1 MTAAGPRGDSV
12 RLSEL
17 MAAWSVAI
25 DVGLAMPLETGLRV
39 CCRACRLARRLGLDV
54 DGQRGVYYLALL
66 RHIGCTADNPEL
78 AGLLGDERA
87 FRAGI
92 GTRDVSSSRALLPYV
107 LQLTVG
113 ARPAAERPAAL
124 LHLLT
129 HAGAMKRAG
138 AAVCE
143 VARMLVDR
151 LGFDDDLRERLR
163 SDLVMVYE
171 RHDGH
176 GFPNRLGAGD
186 ISLPA
191 QIVQL
196 AEAVT
201 VHLPLVGTDG
211 ALAMLRERRGRAF
224 RPDVV
229 DCFLGDAAAL
239 TAEPDD
245 PWAEV
250 LAMEP
255 GGAPVL
261 RGEEVDDVLVA
272 IADFADLKSPY
283 TAGHS
288 RSVASLSADAARVS
302 GLPATDGIALRRAGW
317 IHDVGRLSVSVA
329 VWDKPG
335 PLVRDELEQVRLHP
349 YVTERIFARS
359 PFLSPLAMLAGTHH
373 ERVDGSGYHRAQ
385 HGAGLSAPAR
395 ILAAAD
401 VYAALVSER
410 VHRPPRPA
418 EQAAKALR
426 IEATA
431 GRLDADAVDAVLTA
445 AGHPARRRQ
454 AVVAGLTGREVEVLR
469 LVARGL
475 SNPEI
480 AASLVLSRRTVEH
493 HVEAVY
499 AKLGVHSRSAVTL
512 RAMEHGLLSAE
523 GGRT

>member
-1 MTAAGPRGDSV
+1 M
-12 RLSEL
+12 SEL
-17 MAAWSVAI
+17 LGAWSVAI
-25 DVGLAMPLETGLRV
+25 DVALAMPLETGLRV
-39 CCRACRLARRLGLDV
+39 CLRACRLARRLDLDV
-54 DGQRGVYYLALL
+54 DGRRRVYYLALL

-78 AGLLGDERA
+78 AGLVGDEIA
-87 FRAGI
+87 FRSGM
-92 GTRDVSSSRALLPYV
+92 GTRDVSSSRALLPYL

-129 HAGAMKRAG
+129 HVRVMQRAG
-138 AAVCE
+138 VAVCE
-143 VARMLVDR
+143 VAQMLVDR
-151 LGFDDDLRERLR
+151 IGFDDALRKRLRE
-163 SDLVMVYE
+163 DLIMVYE
-171 RHDGH
+171 RYDGH
-176 GFPNRLGAGD
+176 GFPHRLGAAD

-201 VHLPLVGTDG
+201 LHLQLVGREG

-229 DCFLGDAAAL
+229 DCLLDDAAAL
-239 TAEPDD
+239 TDELDD

-261 RGEEVDDVLVA
+261 DGERVDDVLVA
-272 IADFADLKSPY
+272 MADFADLKSPY

-288 RSVASLSADAARVS
+288 RSVASLAGEAARVC
-302 GLPATDGIALRRAGW
+302 GLPGADRTALRRAGW
-317 IHDVGRLSVSVA
+317 IHDIGRLSVSVA

-335 PLVRDELEQVRLHP
+335 PLVRDDLEKVRLHP
-349 YVTERIFARS
+349 YVAERIFARS
-359 PFLSPLAMLAGTHH
+359 QFLAPLAVLAGAHH

-385 HGAGLSAPAR
+385 RGVGLSVPAR

-401 VYAALVSER
+401 VYAALVAER
-410 VHRPPRPA
+410 SYRPQRNA
-418 EQAAKALR
+418 DEAARALR
-426 IEATA
+426 AEASA
-431 GRLDADAVDAVLTA
+431 GRLDADAVDAVLA
-445 AGHPARRRQ
+445 GAGHPARRRQ
-454 AVVAGLTGREVEVLR
+454 AAVAGLTGREVEVLR
-469 LVARGL
+469 LVARGS

-480 AASLVLSRRTVEH
+480 AAELVVSRRTVEH

-512 RAMEHGLLSAE
+512 RALQSGLLSVAVA
-523 GGRT
+523 GT